1 MSSFYTSV
9 RREHP
14 LSRLPSRHRFRRPRR
29 VSTCLAKVIGI
40 NFTICA
46 SLVAGCSQQQHRAAA
61 PTPPVFR
68 PPPPAVATG
77 IVVEK
82 WQPQSVIIGMIDP
95 TTGDY
100 TDYTTFAASVAKFDL
115 NAEGPDYKLSE
126 DFTKY
131 STVLHLPGGINHAGW
146 VDRNGLVTD
155 VNTNVPKLTAFGY
168 ASPDFYDVGFNRA
181 GNYYYSDYDPNN
193 TTGAP
198 EIFELP
204 SGATE
209 GGQPIRGRTP
219 IGPGNGTIN
228 WQFDGNGEL
237 QQYRPDC
244 TPSGNWLTPDEY
256 LQVQN
261 FSVEGSTYSQLFKTK
276 VCGGEGVAL
285 LPVTHSSVVL
295 DPAGS
300 PDGTQV
306 AFKRGMNEL
315 WVVDATGDG
324 IPRQVNVNS
333 IDLADFRVIR
343 WR

>member
-168 ASPDFYDVGFNRA
+168 ASRTSMTLDSTAPGIIITRITTRIILLVPLRSSNYRAAPPKVDNRFA
-181 GNYYYSDYDPNN
+181 
-193 TTGAP
+193 A
-198 EIFELP
+198 EHLL
-204 SGATE
+204 
-209 GGQPIRGRTP
+209 
-219 IGPGNGTIN
+219 GPGT
-228 WQFDGNGEL
+228 
-237 QQYRPDC
+237 
-244 TPSGNWLTPDEY
+244 
-256 LQVQN
+256 
-261 FSVEGSTYSQLFKTK
+261 
-276 VCGGEGVAL
+276 AL
-285 LPVTHSSVVL
+285 LTGSSTAMANCSSIALIAPLRVTGLLPTNTCRSKISAWKVQRTRNSSK
-295 DPAGS
+295 PRCA
-300 PDGTQV
+300 
-306 AFKRGMNEL
+306 AARG
-315 WVVDATGDG
+315 W
-324 IPRQVNVNS
+324 P
-333 IDLADFRVIR
+333 FFP
-343 WR
+343 